1 MSHLTLDDLRN
12 RALVFEKHHSNDAD
26 ERQQAQSW
34 IKDFLE
40 GIFDIPKRKVNAGFE
55 WRVKTESRQVY
66 VDHLLNGVILIEMK
80 SKGKSLDKAKSQ
92 AYQYVMKLK
101 DEDIPQYV
109 MLCDFEYIQLIN
121 LDNNHEIKFPVK
133 ELHKYIETF
142 NFLTNKEI
150 IVTTPQNPVNKE
162 AAVLLEKLH
171 HLLRKMNYPPNA
183 STLIMTRL
191 VFCLFADDTGIF
203 EKNQFR
209 QFLINNTAEDGSDL
223 LDKLSNLFIV
233 LNTPEEDRY
242 QSKEFLGFRYIN
254 GGLFKVAIPSGI
266 SLTEEVRN
274 MLLEVSKLDWSQI
287 SPIIFGSMFEGAL
300 NEKERHNLGAHYT
313 SEVNIMKVVNS
324 LFLDDLHDELES
336 ITKYKSGRLNRYL
349 EFHDKV
355 SNLNFLDP
363 ACGSGNFLILAYREL
378 RRLENEVIRLIRVEE
393 FLASNRNISSVSA
406 DELHYKDYQDT
417 LFSVEDS
424 IRVNVNNFYGIEIEP
439 YAASIAKLGLWLMDH
454 LMNIETSNKFSR
466 YFVRLPLQT
475 GAKIYTDN
483 AMQLDWREVIS
494 PQKLNYIIGNPPF
507 IGARLMSSEQKEE
520 LKKVFGDK
528 KAGNLDYV
536 AGWYHKAA
544 IMMSYNGTIDAALV
558 STNSIVQGE
567 QAALLWKDIFN
578 RNISINFAH
587 QTFNWDNEANV
598 FVVIIGFSK
607 LKKKDKYIFEYETL
621 NGNPNSKKVSVINEY
636 LLESSPLLL
645 TKSSNQIS
653 SYQKMHFGS
662 MANDGGNLIL
672 SSEEKNNI
680 IKLHPELTP
689 YIHPFIGS
697 KELIRNEKRYIIY
710 LKDAP
715 LSLMRSNS
723 EIKSRV
729 EAVKAYRLSSRR
741 KKTNELAEVPY
752 LLGEDRVVKDTFL
765 IIPRVSSIRRE
776 YIPMGFEEWPTI
788 ASDSAFVLPN
798 SDLFIFGV
806 LETRMHTLWL
816 KTVGGKLKGDYRY
829 SNSLVYNNFVF
840 PEVTDEK
847 KENIKKLASIML
859 KKRNDYL
866 EKGNSLA
873 DLYDPLFMP
882 IDLKK
887 SHQLLDDAVERL
899 YKTDGFDNDNER
911 LEFIMKLY
919 LKKRFDR

>member
-80 SKGKSLDKAKSQ
+80 SRGKSLDKAKSQ

-242 QSKEFLGFRYIN
+242 QSKEFLDFRYIN

-313 SEVNIMKVVNS
+313 SEVNIMKVINS
-324 LFLDDLHDELES
+324 LFLDDLYQELDS
-336 ITKYKSGRLNRYL
+336 ITRFKTGRLTKYL
-349 EFHDKV
+349 DFHEKI
-355 SNLNFLDP
+355 SNLSFLDP
-363 ACGSGNFLILAYREL
+363 ACGSGNFLMLAYREL

-406 DELHYKDYQDT
+406 DELHYKNYQDT

-424 IRVNVNNFYGIEIEP
+424 INVNVNNFYGIEIEP

-454 LMNIETSNKFSR
+454 LMNIETSNKFSQH
-466 YFVRLPLQT
+466 FVRLPLKT
-475 GAKIYTDN
+475 GANIHTQN
-483 AMQLDWREVIS
+483 AMVVDWKEIVS
-494 PQKLNYIIGNPPF
+494 PQKLDYIIGNPPF
-507 IGARLMSSEQKEE
+507 IGARVMSKEQKEE
-520 LKKVFGDK
+520 LNKVTLNKKS
-528 KAGNLDYV
+528 GNLDYV
-536 AGWYHKAA
+536 AGWYYKSSK
-544 IMMSYNGTIDAALV
+544 MLDYNPSIKVALV
-558 STNSIVQGE
+558 STDSVIQGQ
-567 QAALLWKDIFN
+567 QAPVIWGDLFEK
-578 RNISINFAH
+578 NININFAH
-587 QTFNWDNEANV
+587 RPFRWDNEAKV
-598 FVVIIGFSK
+598 IVVIIGFSK
-607 LKKKDKYIFEYETL
+607 EDNKEKSIFTY
-621 NGNPNSKKVSVINEY
+621 NSFKSNPVRTKVKNINEY
-636 LLESSPLLL
+636 LLDAKPVIISPSR
-645 TKSSNQIS
+645 KQISNQPE
-653 SYQKMHFGS
+653 MVFGS
-662 MANDGGNLIL
+662 MPNDGGNLL
-672 SSEEKNNI
+672 LNKEEKEIAVKNY
-680 IKLHPELTP
+680 PELES
-689 YIHPFIGS
+689 YIHLFLGS
-697 KELIRNEKRYIIY
+697 QEVIRNEKRYILY

-715 LSLMRSNS
+715 RHILRNNHFVRDRVLRVKEKRS
-723 EIKSRV
+723 E
-729 EAVKAYRLSSRR
+729 SSR
-741 KKTNELAEVPY
+741 KKTRELADFPY
-752 LLGEDRVVKDTFL
+752 LLGEDRTTKSNFL
-765 IIPRVSSIRRE
+765 IIPSVSSERRE
-776 YIPMGFEEWPTI
+776 YIPMLFESWPTI
-788 ASDSAFVLPN
+788 TSNLAFQLPN
-798 SDLFIFGV
+798 ADFYLFGI

-816 KTVGGKLKGDYRY
+816 KTVGGKKGQSYRY
-829 SNSLVYNNFVF
+829 SNTLVYNTFVF
-840 PEVTDEK
+840 PKVSDTDKEK
-847 KENIKKLASIML
+847 IATLAKELLAIR
-859 KKRNDYL
+859 KVHY

-873 DLYDPLFMP
+873 DIYDPLFMP
-882 IDLKK
+882 QDLKRV
-887 SHQLLDDAVERL
+887 HQNLDESVEKL
-899 YKTDGFDNDNER
+899 YNSKGFKNDRER
-911 LEFIMKLY
+911 LECLVNLY
-919 LKKRFDR
+919 LKETSK